1 MRLPSGQQ
9 GLLRCLRRKAQLV
22 ASVGHG
28 SCLPQTRRSGQTPGK
43 DGNSALLGASPS
55 VRRLTSRRCRASSRE
70 SGSGG
75 GGCWSGGATSLL
87 SQCPPVP
94 PPPPPI
100 GPTSAALCRR
110 RHQPP
115 LPSHLC
121 GSQGR
126 CPITVLRDLLIKM
139 AQPLIPDP
147 LRGWG
152 SPDLRPSERR
162 DRSLPSTLGALPGL
176 STCSRWPSA
185 IAFITGPFVIMSS
198 SPTARQ
204 ALG

>member
-1 MRLPSGQQ
+1 MPEEKGTAGGECRAWLLSTPNSEIWTDSGEGRKLCPSRSLAQRATADLPALSGQQ
-9 GLLRCLRRKAQLV
+9 QGVRKW
-22 ASVGHG
+22 
-28 SCLPQTRRSGQTPGK
+28 
-43 DGNSALLGASPS
+43 
-55 VRRLTSRRCRASSRE
+55 
-70 SGSGG
+70 G
-75 GGCWSGGATSLL
+75 GGCWSGGATSPL